1 MRPRV
6 RSWEAETRSW
16 TGSRHYITNI
26 ESVVDGDTA
35 TVRTMFYNPMQ
46 LPEMASLSSCGGYCH
61 HELVRTP
68 DGWRSRRLREENVW
82 FLNAPAE
89 AAQTHM

>member
-46 LPEMASLSSCGGYCH
+46 LPGLAELSHPAMPY
-61 HELVRTP
+61 VRGAAT
-68 DGWRSRRLREENVW
+68 GRL
-82 FLNAPAE
+82 
-89 AAQTHM
+89 